1 MGGSSTRRASSQTK
15 GAMEPLQVFRTSD
28 VARILGV
35 SPARVRAVVRTGLC
49 RPGGRARAWEFGFQ
63 DLVRLRAAQGL
74 LAAKIPPRRVR
85 HALSELAAQ
94 LPPDRPL
101 SGVHVYA
108 DGRDI
113 VVRDGRTVWQ
123 PDSGQVVFS
132 FAVDDLARAAGA
144 VVPVR
149 SARRSTPQSPATAQ
163 RRAAQ
168 SSTAWFERALRLE
181 RKNDVDGARLAYL
194 KVVELDTEQSDAYI
208 NLGRLTHQ
216 AGDPA
221 EAARYYHLAL
231 RASPDDPIAHYNL
244 AIAMED
250 QQRFPEAVAHYQQAL
265 TLDPEF
271 ADAHF
276 NIARLLGRLGQRAQA
291 MRHLVTYK
299 QLTKG

>member
-1 MGGSSTRRASSQTK
+1 MGGSSTRRTTSQ
-15 GAMEPLQVFRTSD
+15 ARALAPPLQVFRTND

-49 RPGGRARAWEFGFQ
+49 RPGGRARVWEFGFQ

-144 VVPVR
+144 VVPVHGE
-149 SARRSTPQSPATAQ
+149 RRSSSRGRAASSRAATQSPA
-163 RRAAQ
+163 
-168 SSTAWFERALRLE
+168 AWFERALRLE
-181 RKNDVDGARLAYL
+181 RKIDVEGARLA
-194 KVVELDTEQSDAYI
+194 
-208 NLGRLTHQ
+208 
-216 AGDPA
+216 
-221 EAARYYHLAL
+221 
-231 RASPDDPIAHYNL
+231 
-244 AIAMED
+244 
-250 QQRFPEAVAHYQQAL
+250 
-265 TLDPEF
+265 
-271 ADAHF
+271 
-276 NIARLLGRLGQRAQA
+276 
-291 MRHLVTYK
+291 
-299 QLTKG
+299 

>member
-1 MGGSSTRRASSQTK
+1 MGGSGTRRTTSPAR
-15 GAMEPLQVFRTSD
+15 AVAPPLQVFRTSD

-49 RPGGRARAWEFGFQ
+49 RPSGRTRAWEFGFQ

-74 LAAKIPPRRVR
+74 LAAKIPARRVR
-85 HALSELAAQ
+85 HALSALAAQ
-94 LPPDRPL
+94 LPPGRPL

-113 VVRDGRTVWQ
+113 VVREGRTAWA
-123 PDSGQVVFS
+123 PDSRQVVFS

-144 VVPVR
+144 VVPVLG
-149 SARRSTPQSPATAQ
+149 ARRSAPRIHPAPSRQTTQSPA
-163 RRAAQ
+163 
-168 SSTAWFERALRLE
+168 AWFERALRLE
-181 RKNDVDGARLAYL
+181 RKNDIEGARLAYL
-194 KVVELDTEQSDAYI
+194 KVVEIDSDQSDAYI

-216 AGDPA
+216 AGNPV
-221 EAARYYHLAL
+221 EAARFYHLAL
-231 RASPDDPIAHYNL
+231 RAAPDDPIAHYDL
-244 AIAMED
+244 AIALED
-250 QQRFPEAVAHYQQAL
+250 QQRFPDAVAHYQQAL

-276 NIARLLGRLGQRAQA
+276 NIARLLGRMGQRAQA

-299 QLTKG
+299 QLTKS